1 MDPLLLLVNGV
12 VFILLGLKMI
22 RGGLRGTEE
31 ASDPVSLGLSRA
43 VSSRTKMSER
53 GRYWSV
59 GLGAS
64 ILTIGVLNLGRA
76 IILMIRHY

>member
-1 MDPLLLLVNGV
+1 MDPMLLLVNGD

-22 RGGLRGTEE
+22 RDGLRGTEE
-31 ASDPVSLGLSRA
+31 ASDPVSLGLSPA

-53 GRYWSV
+53 RRLSSV

-76 IILMIRHY
+76 IVLMIRHY